1 MWKKFKVYDGNDA
14 EIWSQ
19 VEIFYKGIIGK
30 DLKGKSRPSP
40 RADGYYYC
48 STTKHVDKQRN
59 TDIKNMEK
67 QSWWSTFQ
75 LLPNRFTYARV
86 FVGYDNLEDNSDYTI
101 YVKYAC
107 LESSENTRVVL
118 SKYGKKSSSSSSSSS
133 DDISMSSSDNISVCS
148 SESDIDV

>member
-1 MWKKFKVYDGNDA
+1 MG
-14 EIWSQ
+14 
-19 VEIFYKGIIGK
+19 
-30 DLKGKSRPSP
+30 
-40 RADGYYYC
+40 
-48 STTKHVDKQRN
+48 VDKQRN
-59 TDIKNMEK
+59 DDIKNMEK

-118 SKYGKKSSSSSSSSS
+118 SKYGKKSSSSSSSS
-133 DDISMSSSDNISVCS
+133 DDISISTTSSSSSSD
-148 SESDIDV
+148 ESDLDV